1 MKKNASGVSVDNRR
15 LIIKCLLMTK
25 LAILLIIVQSMQSF
39 ANNGYGQGNIS
50 LRLEKTQLKKVFKA
64 IEEGGFYR
72 FVYKDEILPKE
83 QGISIRVQHAEL
95 AAVMDK
101 VLENTGLTYHKLSEN
116 LVVITRA
123 DAGESIRALQAVKIT
138 GKVTNDKGEALRGV
152 SVVEKGTNNGTVTG
166 DDGGFTLQV
175 TSPNAILVFSYIGFA
190 NQEYPLKGKTS
201 ADVRLLASE
210 NALKDI
216 VVVGYATQKKVTVTG
231 AVATVKGA
239 ELQKSP
245 TVNLS
250 NSLAGRLPGVIA
262 IQSSGEPG
270 YDGSTIQIRG
280 TNTIGNSGAMIVIDG
295 IPDRAGGL
303 DRINSADIE
312 SVSILKDASA
322 AIYGV
327 RGANGVILI
336 TTKRGKSGVPQLSY
350 DFNHGWAQPT
360 RIPKLMNG
368 PEYAEVNNELSLF
381 NNLPAD
387 QWTAG
392 WAAFKSTG
400 SYTRTDNAVVVN
412 APYSP
417 DYIKKTAD
425 GSDPWGHPN
434 TDWFKGAL
442 KTWSPQVRHNLQING
457 GSENVRYLASLGYL
471 DQDGYYKHSATGY
484 KQYDM
489 RLNMD
494 AKINKY
500 INTSIGLTARE
511 ENRFYPTQSAG
522 SIFRMLMRGKPTE
535 PEIWPNGLPGPD
547 IENGQN
553 PVVITTNQTG
563 YDKQWKDYFQ
573 TNGRVE
579 ITNPWIE
586 GLKLTLSGALD
597 KLITRGKKWET
608 PWYLYF
614 WDHATYEPD
623 GKTPLLTKSVRSTF
637 TDPRLSQFDEN
648 QLNIN
653 LTGLLSYD
661 HTYGPH
667 TINLLAG
674 LSKETVNDDGFNAFR
689 RYFISSAVDQ
699 LFAGGSDQQNTGGAG
714 YERARMSYFGRVG
727 YNYKEKY
734 LLEFLWRSDG
744 SYIFPKEKR
753 FGFFPGVLAGWNI
766 SNEDFFKAV
775 PLINYLKLRG
785 SYGQLGNDQ
794 VYYNGAL
801 QEYAFASLYSLG
813 TQVINNQVL
822 KTLSETVVP
831 NDQFTWEVAR
841 NSDIGL
847 EGSMM
852 NSKIFFELDYFY
864 NRRNNMLIHPGSV
877 PGSSGISGL
886 LPPVNKG
893 KLENK
898 GFEFKLGYN
907 GQAGEFKY
915 SVSVNGGF
923 AKNKILYWDEASGA
937 PKYQLA
943 TGHSYGTSGPNF
955 LAYEYD
961 GVFKDQKDIDTRT
974 LDYSALAGT
983 LRPGDM
989 KFKDIGGPNGGPPD
1003 GKIDGNDEKRL
1014 DKNRDPTFTGGLVAN
1029 MAYKGF
1035 DLSILFQGAS
1045 GGLLFFGTESGDI
1058 GNFLQY
1064 SYDHRWSVD
1073 HPSSTDPRL
1082 ANRGDTYYT
1091 GGGAGNNTYFL
1102 RNSNY
1107 IRLKNI
1113 ELGYTLGSISKRAG
1127 ISNLRIYVSGLNL
1140 LTWDKMKIWD
1150 PESTSGNGQYYPQ
1163 SRILNTG
1170 VRVTF

>member
-1 MKKNASGVSVDNRR
+1 MKKSGCGVSHDTVR

-25 LAILLIIVQSMQSF
+25 LAILFIFILSMQSF
-39 ANNGYGQGNIS
+39 ANGYGQGNIS
-50 LRLEKTQLKKVFKA
+50 LRLENSQLKKVFKA
-64 IEEGGFYR
+64 IEAEGYFR
-72 FVYKDEILPKE
+72 FVYKDAILPKD
-83 QGISIRVQHAEL
+83 QLISIRVKDAQVEEVL
-95 AAVMDK
+95 EK
-101 VLENTGLTYHKLSEN
+101 VLEKTGLSYHKLSDN
-116 LVVITRA
+116 LIVITK
-123 DAGESIRALQAVKIT
+123 ESPLEPARTFLAVKIG
-138 GKVTNDKGEALRGV
+138 GKVTNDKGEPLKGV

-166 DDGGFTLQV
+166 EDGSYTLQV
-175 TSPNAILVFSYIGFA
+175 TSPNATLVFSYIGFG
-190 NQEYPLKGKTS
+190 NQEVSIKGKTS
-201 ADVRLLASE
+201 VDVLLLTME
-210 NALKDI
+210 NSLKDI

-250 NSLAGRLPGVIA
+250 NSLAGRLPGIIA
-262 IQSSGEPG
+262 IQASGEPG
-270 YDGSTIQIRG
+270 YDGSTIQVRG
-280 TNTIGNSGAMIVIDG
+280 TNTIGNSGAMVVIDG

-312 SVSILKDASA
+312 TVSVLKDASA

-336 TTKRGKSGVPQLSY
+336 TTKRGKSGKPQLSY
-350 DFNHGWAQPT
+350 DYNHGWAQPT

-387 QWTAG
+387 QWTDG

-400 SYTRTDNAVVVN
+400 SYTRSDNGVVVN

-457 GSENVRYLASLGYL
+457 GSDAVRYLASLGYL
-471 DQDGYYKHSATGY
+471 DQDGYYKNSATGY
-484 KQYDM
+484 KQYDL

-494 AKINKY
+494 ARVNKY
-500 INTSIGLTARE
+500 IYTSIGLTARE
-511 ENRFYPTQSAG
+511 ESRFYPTQSAG

-579 ITNPWIE
+579 ITNPWVE

-614 WDHATYEPD
+614 WDHATYEAD

-637 TDPRLSQFDEN
+637 TDPRLTQADEN
-648 QLNIN
+648 QLNVN

-661 HTYGPH
+661 HTFGPH
-667 TINLLAG
+667 TINILG
-674 LSKETVNDDGFNAFR
+674 GISKETVKDDGFSAFR
-689 RYFISSAVDQ
+689 RFFISSAVDQ
-699 LFAGGSDQQNTGGAG
+699 LFFGGSDQQNTGSVG
-714 YERARMSYFGRVG
+714 YERSRMSYFGRVG
-727 YNYKEKY
+727 YNFKEKY

-744 SYIFPKEKR
+744 SYIFPKAKR

-766 SNEDFFKAV
+766 SNEDWFNKNVSFV
-775 PLINYLKLRG
+775 NYLKLRA

-801 QEYAFASLYSLG
+801 QEYAFAALYNATG

-831 NDQFTWEVAR
+831 NNQFTWEVAR
-841 NSDIGL
+841 NSDVGL
-847 EGSMM
+847 EGSML

-893 KLENK
+893 KLQNK
-898 GFEFKLGYN
+898 GFEFRIGYN
-907 GQAGEFKY
+907 GQSGALRY
-915 SVSVNGGF
+915 SVSVNGGW

-943 TGHSYGTSGPNF
+943 TGHSYGSNGANW

-961 GVFKDQKDIDTRT
+961 GVFKDQKEIDSRSLNYT
-974 LDYSALAGT
+974 ALSGT

-989 KFKDIGGPNGGPPD
+989 KFKDVGGPNGTPD
-1003 GKIDGNDEKRL
+1003 GKITGDDQVRL
-1014 DKNRDPTFTGGLVAN
+1014 DKNRDPTFTGGITGNVS
-1029 MAYKGF
+1029 YKGF

-1064 SYDHRWSVD
+1064 SYEHRWSVD
-1073 HPSSTDPRL
+1073 HPSSVDPRL

-1091 GGGAGNNTYFL
+1091 GGGAGNNTYYL

-1113 ELGYTLGSISKRAG
+1113 ELGYTLGDISKKAG
-1127 ISNLRIYVSGLNL
+1127 ISNFRLYVSALNL